1 MNNIRQFKLGS
12 GEELICQVLEWGDKE
27 SADIVARHVY
37 EVQFIDDNQ
46 RGYRIYNLKPWM
58 TMQEGDEKFITINT
72 MHIMSQAKPDQNL
85 IEQFERAIENS
96 KLTEEEIAEKVEK
109 YLKQVKVKIEE
120 QENVVKFP
128 SVNRDKLH

>member
-1 MNNIRQFKLGS
+1 MNDIRQFKLSS
-12 GEELICQVLEWGDKE
+12 GEELICQVLEWGDEE
-27 SADIVARHVY
+27 SADIVVRHAY
-37 EVQFIDDNQ
+37 EVHFIDDNQ

-72 MHIMSQAKPDQNL
+72 MHITSQAKPDKNL

-109 YLKQVKVKIEE
+109 YLKKVKVKIEE
-120 QENVVKFP
+120 QENIINFP
-128 SVNRDKLH
+128 SMDRDKLH